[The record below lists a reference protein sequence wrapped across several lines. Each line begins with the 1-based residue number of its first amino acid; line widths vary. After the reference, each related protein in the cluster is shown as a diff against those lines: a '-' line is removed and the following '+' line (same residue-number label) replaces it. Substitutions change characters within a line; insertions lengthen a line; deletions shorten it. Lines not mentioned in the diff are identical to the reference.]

1 MVALRFDEL
10 PDFARMPPDEPE
22 PHDRDRH
29 EPEPHEPE
37 AAPRRA
43 VPDPL
48 DRIWRH
54 PSELNPAEMPAAAPS
69 SPRSSRTGPSSS
81 RRARPRRWLVPV
93 GAALAGAGGTIA
105 LLVAFG
111 AVTLDRSVDP
121 AAADA
126 ARVPAPKAVATR
138 LAPSIVAVSVRDA
151 GGLRRGSGVCIRH
164 EGEILTS
171 ARLVAGADRI
181 DVLTVDGMRA
191 QATVVGID
199 PTTDLALLRI
209 DEQVVAVEIAR
220 TRAGVGDPVYAV
232 GADGSGHAT
241 PWVSRGIVASTDGL
255 VALADGPAMAG
266 LIQTDAIVD
275 AAGAGGAL
283 VDDDGNVIGVLFA
296 PIANRPGAMALPIDL
311 ATEVADRLRSLG
323 HADHGW
329 LGVRGVDTPE
339 GPWVVAVTDRGPA
352 ARSGLAVGDVV
363 RSIDGRVVSTMAE
376 VTAVV
381 RRNWPG
387 EQIEIEVVRGRRS
400 LRIRVR
406 VAPTPTPDPATGD
419 GEPVVS
425 VIASGGR
432 GIASG

>member
-1 MVALRFDEL
+1 MTPDEL
-10 PDFARMPPDEPE
+10 PEPPE
-22 PHDRDRH
+22 PDPHDPD
-29 EPEPHEPE
+29 PHETG
-37 AAPRRA
+37 RA

-54 PSELNPAEMPAAAPS
+54 PSELAGELAGTEFVGTEFVGTE
-69 SPRSSRTGPSSS
+69 RS
-81 RRARPRRWLVPV
+81 RRARHRADPAAHDRGRERRGRSRRWLVPV
-93 GAALAGAGGTIA
+93 GAALAGAGGTLA

-111 AVTLDRSVDP
+111 SVSLDRTADT

-126 ARVPAPKAVATR
+126 TRVPAPKAIATR
-138 LAPSIVAVSVRDA
+138 LAPSIVAVSVRNAD
-151 GGLRRGSGVCIRH
+151 GLRRGSGICIRH

-171 ARLVAGADRI
+171 ARLVAGADRV

-209 DEQVVAVEIAR
+209 DEPVIAVEIAR

-255 VALADGPAMAG
+255 VAIADGPAMAG

-311 ATEVADRLRSLG
+311 ATQVADRLRTLG
-323 HADHGW
+323 RADHGW
-329 LGVRGVDTPE
+329 LGVSGVDTPE
-339 GPWVVAVTDRGPA
+339 GPWVVAVTDHGPA
-352 ARSGLAVGDVV
+352 ARSGLEVGDVV
-363 RSIDGRVVSTMAE
+363 HSVDGRVVSTMAE

-387 EQIEIEVVRGRRS
+387 EQIEIEVARAGRS
-400 LRIRVR
+400 LLVRVR
-406 VAPTPTPDPATGD
+406 VAPPPAPDPATADGD
-419 GEPVVS
+419 PGAIA
-425 VIASGGR
+425 VIASG
-432 GIASG
+432 